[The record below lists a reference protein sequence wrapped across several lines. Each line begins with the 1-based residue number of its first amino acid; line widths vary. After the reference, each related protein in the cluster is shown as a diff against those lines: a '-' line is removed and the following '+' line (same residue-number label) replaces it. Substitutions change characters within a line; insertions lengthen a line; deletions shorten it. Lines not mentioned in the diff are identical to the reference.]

1 MSEIIYNRKA
11 AIRNT
16 ALYGVFLALALRGLL
31 TRHGAFGYVV
41 TGLLVLWAIGG
52 LSANIRAIRNG
63 FKTDD

>member
-1 MSEIIYNRKA
+1 LRF
-11 AIRNT
+11 
-16 ALYGVFLALALRGLL
+16 ALRVLLALALWGLL